1 MFNVRLRVFASQ
13 PEALPS
19 IANAIY
25 NHLASKG
32 EVAKISSGMFV
43 AAVNGVLIKVGLS
56 RTILGVPMRF
66 DTHQISLVL
75 VLESMDLSNL
85 IKVLQ
90 GLLEVVSSYPS
101 VRVEVEI

>member
-1 MFNVRLRVFASQ
+1 MFSVRLRVFTSQ

-25 NHLASKG
+25 NYLVSKG

-43 AAVNGVLIKVGLS
+43 AAIDGVLIKVGLS
-56 RTILGVPMRF
+56 RTILEVPMRF
-66 DTHQISLVL
+66 GAHQISLVL
-75 VLESMDLSNL
+75 VLESMDLNRL
-85 IKVLQ
+85 VKVLQ
-90 GLLEVVSSYPS
+90 SLLEIVNNYTS

>member
-1 MFNVRLRVFASQ
+1 MFNVRLRVFTNQ
-13 PEALPS
+13 PETLPL

-43 AAVNGVLIKVGLS
+43 AVVNGVLIKVGLS
-56 RTILGVPMRF
+56 RTVLEVPMRF
-66 DTHQISLVL
+66 EAHQISLVL
-75 VLESMDLSNL
+75 MLESTDLNSL

-90 GLLEVVSSYPS
+90 SLLEIVNNYTS
-101 VRVEVEI
+101 VRVEIEI